1 MTNPFYVSGA
11 GEGLKGI
18 GSMIQSYQQ
27 GEADQLKADETKAA
41 QFEMQALIENGD
53 EQAINAYMINNPE
66 KQQEMTRAFG
76 FKTES
81 TRKNA
86 VDTAMMILDDSL
98 SSDDAIRDRAAMV
111 SMQGGDPSDTLALLD
126 MSEDERKDIARKSLQ
141 IIGNPQEREA
151 YGIRQAMTKN
161 QEVNAQL
168 ERDKIASKGVPGGMS
183 AYQSAQIAESQAKTA
198 ISGDRLNLDKDKAK
212 QVIQD
217 KEIAAD
223 RKELDRIE
231 SAEDSYLTI
240 SKTMDSVGALLEH
253 PGFDAVGWTD
263 WLPALPGSDEAD
275 FLTLVDS
282 LKGKQFL
289 AEISAMKGMGA
300 LSDNE
305 GKQLAKAAGALET
318 NMSEDAFRKE
328 LGRIQDIMGKARD
341 KIAKR
346 VPKGNYGGSK
356 AVSWSDL

>member
-18 GSMIQSYQQ
+18 GGLLSAYNK
-27 GEADQLKADETKAA
+27 GEAEQLKADETKAA
-41 QFEMQALIENGD
+41 KFEMQALIEGGD
-53 EQAINAYMINNPE
+53 DQAINAYMINNPE
-66 KQQEMTRAFG
+66 NQQAMMRAFG
-76 FKTES
+76 FKNES

-86 VDTAMMILDDSL
+86 ADTAMMILDDSL

-111 SMQGGDPSDTLALLD
+111 SMQGGDPSDTLELLD
-126 MSEDERKDIARKSLQ
+126 MPEEERQDIAKKSLQ
-141 IIGNPQEREA
+141 IIGSPEEREA
-151 YGIRQAMTKN
+151 YGVAR
-161 QEVNAQL
+161 
-168 ERDKIASKGVPGGMS
+168 SKSAMS
-183 AYQSAQIAESQAKTA
+183 AYQAAQIQESKAKTA
-198 ISGDRLNLDKDKAK
+198 ISGERLALDEDKAK
-212 QVIQD
+212 QVITD

-346 VPKGNYGGSK
+346 VPKGNYGDEPKADEVS